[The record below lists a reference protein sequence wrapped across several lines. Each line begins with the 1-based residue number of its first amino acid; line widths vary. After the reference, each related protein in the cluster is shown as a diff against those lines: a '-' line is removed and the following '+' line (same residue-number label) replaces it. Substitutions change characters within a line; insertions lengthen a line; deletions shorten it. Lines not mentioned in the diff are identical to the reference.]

1 MESDSVRTSGDA
13 TLVDMWIEGIWIE
26 DAWIEV
32 LRIQDTW

>member
-1 MESDSVRTSGDA
+1 MIEDK
-13 TLVDMWIEGIWIE
+13 WIEDAWIE